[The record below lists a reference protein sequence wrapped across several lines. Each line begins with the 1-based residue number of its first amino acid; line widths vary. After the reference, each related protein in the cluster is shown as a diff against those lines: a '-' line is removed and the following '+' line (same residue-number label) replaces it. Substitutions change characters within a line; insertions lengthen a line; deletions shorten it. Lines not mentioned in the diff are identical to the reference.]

1 MRLVKEVDELRSKSS
16 EELIDILNQV
26 NSELFKLRRSIK
38 SGGAIEKPGKIK
50 VLKRTRARILTIL
63 RERGIKL

>member
-1 MRLVKEVDELRSKSS
+1 VVKEVDELRSKSN

-26 NSELFKLRRSIK
+26 NSELFKLRKNIK
-38 SGGAIEKPGKIK
+38 SGGAIEKPGKIR
-50 VLKRTRARILTIL
+50 VLKRTRARVLTIL

>member
-1 MRLVKEVDELRSKSS
+1 MVKEVDELRSKSN

-26 NSELFKLRRSIK
+26 NSELFKLRKNIM
-38 SGGAIEKPGKIK
+38 SGGAIEKPGRIK
-50 VLKRTRARILTIL
+50 VLKRTRARVLTIL

>member
-1 MRLVKEVDELRSKSS
+1 VVKEVDELRAKSN

-50 VLKRTRARILTIL
+50 VLKRTRARVLTIL
-63 RERGIKL
+63 RERGVKL

>member
-1 MRLVKEVDELRSKSS
+1 MVKEVDELRAKSN

-50 VLKRTRARILTIL
+50 VLKRTRARVLTIL
-63 RERGIKL
+63 RERGVKL